1 MQAKRSASMLT
12 RCATVFLFLAALA
25 GACVAEPFRDGDTVV
40 FFGDSITHGGLYH
53 KYIVD
58 FYRTRYPER
67 KIRFVNSGIGGDT
80 AAGAMKRIPEDVAE
94 YDPSWVVFHF
104 GMNDVDR
111 GAYSDKSSP
120 DLLRRRSA
128 AYRKYC
134 RNLDA
139 LVRKVAKAAP
149 RAKFIY
155 MTPTVYDDTAVPT
168 NMPTGATGWAS
179 VNQRGCSVALSMMAG
194 HVLEKAARD
203 GALGIDL
210 YTPLQNY
217 LMKRRANEP
226 HFMLT
231 RWDRVHPEGLGHS
244 IMAWT
249 FLRAQGVDPVVSDIA
264 IDAAAPSVLHSQNA
278 EVSGIAAIDGGV
290 GFTVLEKSLPC
301 PVDAAAKP
309 VVGEFDFAHSL
320 NREMLSVAGLAP
332 GQYGLLVDGCA
343 VGEWSA
349 DELARGV
356 NLSLLDALPQVS
368 QSRSVFDANER
379 NCDTERVLR
388 NHHSARWAYSG
399 RTDVDDVTA
408 FAKWIEEKGE
418 KGYFA
423 KFVPGYVEY
432 WPRYREVR
440 AELLA
445 AQEKVY
451 VLASPQRRC
460 YRVVK
465 SKTK

>member
-1 MQAKRSASMLT
+1 MLA
-12 RCATVFLFLAALA
+12 RCATALLLLFVFAVQC
-25 GACVAEPFRDGDTVV
+25 GAEPFRDGDTVV

-58 FYRTRYPER
+58 FYRTRYPGW

-94 YDPSWVVFHF
+94 YDPAWVVFHF

-111 GAYSDKSSP
+111 GAYSDKSASG
-120 DLLRRRSA
+120 LLRRRAA
-128 AYRKYC
+128 AYENYC
-134 RNLDA
+134 RNLDSI
-139 LVRKVAKAAP
+139 VRKVAEAAP

-155 MTPTVYDDTAVPT
+155 LTPTVYDDTAIPT
-168 NMPTGATGWAS
+168 NMPPNATGWAT

-217 LMKRRANEP
+217 LMKRRENEP

-249 FLRAQGVDPVVSDIA
+249 FLKAQGVDPFVSDVA
-264 IDAAAPSVLHSQNA
+264 VDAKALSVSRSRNA
-278 EVSGIAAIDGGV
+278 EAFDIRAIDGGV
-290 GFTVLEKSLPC
+290 EFSVIEKSLPC
-301 PVDAAAKP
+301 PVDASAKP
-309 VVGEFDFAHSL
+309 VVGEFGFAESL
-320 NREMLSVAGLAP
+320 NREMLSVAGLAH
-332 GQYGLLVDGCA
+332 GRYDLSVDGRA
-343 VGEWSA
+343 VGEWTA
-349 DELARGV
+349 GELAEGV
-356 NLSLLDALPQVS
+356 NLSLLDAMPQVA
-368 QSRSVFDANER
+368 QSRSVFDADER
-379 NCDTERVLR
+379 NRVTEMVLR

-399 RTDVDDVTA
+399 RTDVDDVAA

-418 KGYFA
+418 NGYFA

-440 AELLA
+440 AGLLA
-445 AQEKVY
+445 EQEKVY
-451 VLASPQRRC
+451 ALAKPKIHR
-460 YRVVK
+460 YRIARIVP
-465 SKTK
+465 